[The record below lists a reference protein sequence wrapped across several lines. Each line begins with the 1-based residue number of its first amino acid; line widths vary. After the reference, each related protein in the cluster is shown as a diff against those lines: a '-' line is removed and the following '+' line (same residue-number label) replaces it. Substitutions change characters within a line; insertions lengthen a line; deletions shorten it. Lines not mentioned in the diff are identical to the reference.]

1 MSTRQVLFVK
11 RYMHRVAERKAKEYI
26 SAYCQGMPVEEFRYA
41 AENNLNV
48 VGKLLSQ
55 FLLKPGEEKA
65 GRKKAQPYRS
75 FFEQMATVDNVVRLF
90 DDVSPQHGA
99 ILAAHPQWLESQIH
113 SARLQVFGT

>member
-1 MSTRQVLFVK
+1 MATRQELFVE
-11 RYMHRVAERKAKEYI
+11 RFMHRAAERQAKKYI
-26 SAYCQGMPVEEFRYA
+26 SAYCQGMPVDEFRYA

-48 VGKLLSQ
+48 VGNLLSQ

-75 FFEQMATVDNVVRLF
+75 LFEQMATVDNVVRLF

-99 ILAAHPQWLESQIH
+99 ILAAHRDWLEAQIRL
-113 SARLQVFGT
+113 AREDLFSS